1 MASAHDIM
9 QRMREVQAAREK
21 AFEPLA
27 EILGQRAE
35 LQRQLEAL
43 DAPYAEA
50 FAAAEAAGWTAEEL
64 KGIGAEEPAKRP
76 SRRQRSKRAAAK
88 KAATET
94 TSADSS
100 TDSPAAAVPTQN
112 GAAGL
117 ETAAAG
123 STTG

>member
-64 KGIGAEEPAKRP
+64 KGIGAEEPARRP
-76 SRRQRSKRAAAK
+76 KGRPRGKRAAAK
-88 KAATET
+88 KTAPET
-94 TSADSS
+94 ASTDSS
-100 TDSPAAAVPTQN
+100 ISSPAAAVPTQN
-112 GAAGL
+112 GAAGA
-117 ETAAAG
+117 ETAA
-123 STTG
+123 STSATG